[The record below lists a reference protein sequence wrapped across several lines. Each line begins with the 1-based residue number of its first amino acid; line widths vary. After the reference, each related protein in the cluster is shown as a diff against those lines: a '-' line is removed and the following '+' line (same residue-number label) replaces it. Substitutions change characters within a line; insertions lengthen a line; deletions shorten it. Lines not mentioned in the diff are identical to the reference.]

1 MCITSS
7 LAVEAYHFDEFEN
20 YVVMI
25 CFIFLI
31 FNLRKKEF
39 KMVTRLARS

>member
-1 MCITSS
+1 MCIRSS
-7 LAVEAYHFDEFEN
+7 ISIDAYHFDEFEN
-20 YVVMI
+20 CVIVG

-39 KMVTRLARS
+39 KMVTLARS